1 MKRIVDI
8 GGHSMT
14 LAESMNDD
22 FSKFCKNVSS
32 QCNLCNNEIEPEWA
46 YYTNDHICEDCYPD
60 ATEDEIID

>member
-14 LAESMNDD
+14 LAEFKKSGI
-22 FSKFCKNVSS
+22 SS

-46 YYTNDHICEDCYPD
+46 YYTNDHVCEDCYPD